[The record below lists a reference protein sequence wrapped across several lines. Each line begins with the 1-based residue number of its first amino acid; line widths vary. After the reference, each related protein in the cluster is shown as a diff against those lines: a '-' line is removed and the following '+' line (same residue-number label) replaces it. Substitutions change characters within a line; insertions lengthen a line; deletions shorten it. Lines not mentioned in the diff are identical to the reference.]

1 MITRDEPLVARLPE
15 DSAPSLRLRL
25 RWIPGALRGAALI
38 GMGLGALGLHVDRFQ
53 ETTAQ
58 KGLNVLLLIDASRS
72 MLAQDFE
79 PSRLGAATRL
89 AEEFVRRR
97 VDDRFGVITFAGDV
111 VLECPVTAD
120 REAVVATVRD
130 VSTLN
135 RSEGTALGEAVA
147 TGVARLK
154 TTPPNGRVILILT
167 DGAGNTGALTP
178 EKVAALAAT
187 YNVRVYAVG
196 IGASGPVPYPT
207 EFGIVS
213 VSLELNEAD
222 LRTMTAGTGGLYL
235 RAADSRSLASAFAA
249 LDRLEP
255 AAFVSPRQRREL
267 PLAPPLALLALAA
280 LFIEEIVAATFFRTV
295 TR

>member
-1 MITRDEPLVARLPE
+1 MISRDGPLVARLPE
-15 DSAPSLRLRL
+15 ASAPSLRLRL
-25 RWIPGALRGAALI
+25 RWIPGALRCAALL

-53 ETTAQ
+53 ETTAP

-97 VDDRFGVITFAGDV
+97 VNDRFGVITFAGDV
-111 VLECPVTAD
+111 VLECPVTTD

-130 VSTLN
+130 VSTVN
-135 RSEGTALGEAVA
+135 RLDGTALGEAVA
-147 TGVARLK
+147 SGVARLK

-167 DGAGNTGALTP
+167 DGAGNTGTLTP
-178 EKVAALAAT
+178 ENAAALAAAN
-187 YNVRVYAVG
+187 NVRVYAVG

-207 EFGIVS
+207 EFGPVS
-213 VSLELNEAD
+213 VTLELNEAD
-222 LRTMTAGTGGLYL
+222 LRKITASTGGQYL
-235 RAADSRSLASAFAA
+235 RAADSRSLATAFAA

-255 AAFVSPRQRREL
+255 AAFVSPRQRREV
-267 PLAPPLALLALAA
+267 PLTPLLALVGLAA
-280 LFIEEIVAATFFRTV
+280 LFIEALVAATFLRTV

>member
-1 MITRDEPLVARLPE
+1 
-15 DSAPSLRLRL
+15 
-25 RWIPGALRGAALI
+25 
-38 GMGLGALGLHVDRFQ
+38 MGLGALGLHVNRFQ
-53 ETTAQ
+53 EATAPR
-58 KGLNVLLLIDASRS
+58 GLNVLLLIDASRS

-111 VLECPVTAD
+111 VLECPITAD

-135 RSEGTALGEAVA
+135 RSDGTALGQAVA
-147 TGVARLK
+147 GGVARLK
-154 TTPPNGRVILILT
+154 TTPPNGRVILVLT
-167 DGAGNTGALTP
+167 DGAGNTGTLTA
-178 EKVAALAAT
+178 EKAAALAAT

-207 EFGIVS
+207 EFGTVS
-213 VSLELNEAD
+213 VRLELNEAD
-222 LRTMTAGTGGLYL
+222 LRKITASTGGQYL
-235 RAADSRSLASAFAA
+235 RAADSRSLASASAA

-255 AAFVSPRQRREL
+255 AAFVSPRQRRAF
-267 PLAPPLALLALAA
+267 PLTPPLALLGLAA
-280 LFIEEIVAATFFRTV
+280 VFIEELVAATFFRTV

>member
-1 MITRDEPLVARLPE
+1 MINRDEPLVATLPE
-15 DSAPSLRLRL
+15 VSAPSIRLRL
-25 RWIPGALRGAALI
+25 KWIPGALRCAALI
-38 GMGLGALGLHVDRFQ
+38 GMGLGVLGLHVDRFQ
-53 ETTAQ
+53 ETTASR
-58 KGLNVLLLIDASRS
+58 GLNVLLLIDASRS

-135 RSEGTALGEAVA
+135 RSDGTALGEAVA
-147 TGVARLK
+147 SGVARLK
-154 TTPPNGRVILILT
+154 TTPSNGRVILVLT
-167 DGAGNTGALTP
+167 DGAGNTGTLTA
-178 EKVAALAAT
+178 EKAAALAAA

-196 IGASGPVPYPT
+196 IGATGPVPYPT
-207 EFGIVS
+207 EFGIVT

-222 LRTMTAGTGGLYL
+222 LRKITASTGGQYL

-255 AAFVSPRQRREL
+255 ATFMSPRQRREF
-267 PLAPPLALLALAA
+267 PLTPLLALLGLAA
-280 LFIEEIVAATFFRTV
+280 VFIEELVTAAFFRTV